1 MTGRWC
7 FTSVPSKGVPRA
19 EAREHPTRLT
29 WQPQCYVAQVSF
41 QNSRLYPPVP
51 TLSFSF
57 FWKRAR
63 WLFFI
68 FRDAQ
73 TAKPTKRGLWM
84 CSQLPQFSPQTW
96 LVPQDALRTLGGPT
110 TQGHLRIQL
119 VNISVKNGRVESA
132 NSTAPTLQR
141 TSAHSAHRHSPDRL
155 GCFLSTGS
163 KPQTRAT
170 SDSSFSFT
178 LPSLSSSPA
187 PHYLIHHCTF
197 SISPLTTSQILNVG
211 N

>member
-68 FRDAQ
+68 FRDPQ

-132 NSTAPTLQR
+132 NSTAPHTPENLCSLR
-141 TSAHSAHRHSPDRL
+141 SSPFSRPAGLLPFYRIQATDQGHLRF
-155 GCFLSTGS
+155 FLLFHAPFPVLLPCSPLS
-163 KPQTRAT
+163 N
-170 SDSSFSFT
+170 
-178 LPSLSSSPA
+178 PSL
-187 PHYLIHHCTF
+187 HFLN
-197 SISPLTTSQILNVG
+197 LTSYNFPNTKCW
-211 N
+211 